1 MNREIIFRGKRVDN
15 GEWAQGFY
23 FSYAVDVYSCGEII
37 GAKDEHYIITPC
49 HEDFN
54 YENTY
59 EINKETIGQFTGL
72 CDSKGNKLFEG
83 DLMKL
88 TSTDTDGS
96 LMKQI
101 DEIKWSKYGWICGK
115 DLQCLADYL
124 CFDPS
129 YENLELFG
137 NIHEVN
143 EC

>member
-1 MNREIIFRGKRVDN
+1 MREIEYRFWDVEGKQMWSWEEMKEFLE
-15 GEWAQGFY
+15 GEPSQTLFKILSGDHW
-23 FSYAVDVYSCGEII
+23 I
-37 GAKDEHYIITPC
+37 PM
-49 HEDFN
+49 
-54 YENTY
+54 
-59 EINKETIGQFTGL
+59 QFTGL

-83 DLMKL
+83 DLMKW

-143 EC
+143 HETTL